1 MITTEFFVYTEDT
14 NIIDSIGE
22 KIMERFLSDYPDSI
36 ITFDYDVD
44 EELHNVK
51 IETNDL
57 TNIEDIDTF
66 LCEEICQEFEYYCT
80 ISDGDKSKSYYF
92 DEDDEWSYK

>member
-1 MITTEFFVYTEDT
+1 MVTTNFFVYTDDI
-14 NIIDSIGE
+14 NNLDSVNDGI
-22 KIMERFLSDYPDSI
+22 KERFLLDYPDAT
-36 ITFDYDVD
+36 ITIDYDSD
-44 EELHNVK
+44 EELHN
-51 IETNDL
+51 ITLDINDL
-57 TNIEDIDTF
+57 SDIEDIDTF